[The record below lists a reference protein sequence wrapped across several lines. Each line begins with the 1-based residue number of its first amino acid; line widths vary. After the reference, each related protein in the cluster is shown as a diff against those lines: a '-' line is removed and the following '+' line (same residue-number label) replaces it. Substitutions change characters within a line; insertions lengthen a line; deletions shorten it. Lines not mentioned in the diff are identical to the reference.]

1 MDMEGEKNVKTN
13 YLRLKRTLQLKKQ
26 LSFTDLLFL
35 SLEGQA
41 PFLTLLTYATSV
53 ILYSLLFSPFL
64 IIVGALIVLV
74 NGLIVYKLSRMYV
87 ETGGYYI
94 YALYSLT
101 RRLGLETGWMYIF
114 YSAFYGTAYLIGS
127 TFILHYVLGL
137 NAVTSLLVVFIPSI
151 VFLLSGLKPS
161 ARYAEISG
169 ISEIILIFIIF
180 VIGIY
185 MARFHFFNPFVKIPP
200 LNDIALALLFAI
212 GIPTGYGTIIPLSGE
227 TINTKDIGKAVL
239 LVIMLGAVIESL
251 GVYGLID
258 MGIYTHQFSLIF
270 HSQVPILDLL
280 RTNFGIYALV
290 VMVYAAVS
298 DGILSALSFMI
309 GTSRTI
315 YAMAQK
321 DMLPSI
327 FTWLRNNQPILASLL
342 TIFIYGII
350 LVPSILT
357 IKNPF
362 YLFIELGA
370 IAGLANLFVHLSANF
385 SLFFTAIRQI
395 KKRVLSGMGL
405 AGRVFSSILSKIS
418 DLTLSSI
425 AIGITL
431 LTLLYSLQS
440 VDKLAENIFMGWII
454 VGFLYAEIVEN
465 YRELKYKD
473 IKNSDDGSEASP
485 S

>member
-1 MDMEGEKNVKTN
+1 MEDERLKVN

-26 LSFTDLLFL
+26 LSFKDLLFL

-53 ILYSLLFSPFL
+53 IIYSLLFSPFL
-64 IIVGALIVLV
+64 IIIGALIVLV
-74 NGLIVYKLSRMYV
+74 NGLVVYKLSRMYV

-94 YALYSLT
+94 YALHSLT

-114 YSAFYGTAYLIGS
+114 YSAFYGTAYLIGAA
-127 TFILHYVLGL
+127 FILHYILGIGTI
-137 NAVTSLLVVFIPSI
+137 TSLLTVFIPSI
-151 VFLLSGLKPS
+151 IFLLSGLKPS

-169 ISEIILIFIIF
+169 IAEIILIFIIF
-180 VIGIY
+180 VVGIY
-185 MARFHFFNPFVKIPP
+185 MAHFHFFNPFVKIPS
-200 LNDIALALLFAI
+200 LKNMALALLFAI

-227 TINTKDIGKAVL
+227 SINEKDIGKAVI
-239 LVIMLGAVIESL
+239 LVIMLGAVVESL

-258 MGIYTHQFSLIF
+258 MGIYTHQFSLVF
-270 HSQVPILDLL
+270 HTQVPVVDLM
-280 RTNFGIYALV
+280 RTNFGLYAVV

-309 GTSRTI
+309 GTSRTV
-315 YAMAQK
+315 YAMAQR

-327 FTWLRNNQPILASLL
+327 FTWLRSNQPILASIL

-350 LVPSILT
+350 LIPTVFT

-370 IAGLANLFVHLSANF
+370 IAGLANLFIHLSANF
-385 SLFFTAIRQI
+385 SLLFTAVRYIRKGI
-395 KKRVLSGMGL
+395 NSTVGAAMR
-405 AGRVFSSILSKIS
+405 AFRSIMANIS
-418 DLTLSSI
+418 DLTLSGI

-431 LTLLYSLQS
+431 MTLLYSLQS

-465 YRELKYKD
+465 YHELKQKE
-473 IKNSDDGSEASP
+473 INENSS
-485 S
+485 